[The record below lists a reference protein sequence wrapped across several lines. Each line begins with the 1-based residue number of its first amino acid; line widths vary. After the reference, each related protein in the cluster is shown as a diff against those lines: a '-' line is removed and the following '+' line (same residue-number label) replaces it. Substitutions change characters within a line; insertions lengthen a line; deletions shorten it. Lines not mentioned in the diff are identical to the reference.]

1 MEWFVE
7 TIWKYAISQSQ
18 RMKIITLTN
27 QNTRW
32 NLNISKLGK
41 NKSSSWWQRWKKW
54 CNRKQEFLLL
64 RVIVALFSEIY
75 FRAEMQMPNQI
86 KQCKIIF
93 ESHIKTTA
101 VKKLKVVFN
110 SGSYNQNKWTLGFS
124 MVLKS

>member
-1 MEWFVE
+1 ME
-7 TIWKYAISQSQ
+7 
-18 RMKIITLTN
+18 KIY
-27 QNTRW
+27 QVAGD
-32 NLNISKLGK
+32 KDG
-41 NKSSSWWQRWKKW
+41 KW
-54 CNRKQEFLLL
+54 CNWQQELLLL